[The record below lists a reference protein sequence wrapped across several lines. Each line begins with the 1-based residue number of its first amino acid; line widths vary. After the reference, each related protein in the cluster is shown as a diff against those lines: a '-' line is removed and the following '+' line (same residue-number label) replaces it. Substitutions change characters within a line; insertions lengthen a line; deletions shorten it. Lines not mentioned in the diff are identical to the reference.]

1 MRADYKKYRNISLSI
16 IIKRDLKQL
25 KMTQKSLAAQ
35 IGMSY
40 NHLNHLINTDCRF
53 PSKSERLI
61 ENILGYEISF
71 ISNLRDLQT
80 QCRNTEEATR
90 KKYAGRKTPIIRK
103 CVFWDINPDNLDWAR
118 HRRFIIARVNKYGNE
133 QEKKD
138 ITAFYNL

>member
-1 MRADYKKYRNISLSI
+1 MREDYKKYRNISLSI

-40 NHLNHLINTDCRF
+40 NHLNYLINTGCKF
-53 PSKSERLI
+53 TSKSERLI
-61 ENILGYEISF
+61 ENILGYEIFF
-71 ISNLRDLQT
+71 IRNLRDLQS
-80 QCRNTEEATR
+80 QCKNKEEALR
-90 KKYAGRKTPIIRK
+90 KQYAGREIPAIRK
-103 CVFWDINPDNLDWAR
+103 CVFWDINPDNLDWTR
-118 HRRFIIARVNKYGNE
+118 HRKFIIARVSQYGND